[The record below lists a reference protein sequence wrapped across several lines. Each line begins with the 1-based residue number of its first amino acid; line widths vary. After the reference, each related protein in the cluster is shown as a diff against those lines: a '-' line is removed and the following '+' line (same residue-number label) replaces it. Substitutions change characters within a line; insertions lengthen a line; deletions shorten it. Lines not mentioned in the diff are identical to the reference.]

1 MFKRILVL
9 VATLAAI
16 AIVGTALV
24 GTALADDPTTNPPV
38 PFGPRAGQGP
48 AGLGGPAWGGQSTL
62 DAVSQ
67 LLGLTPEQIHE
78 QRLAGKSLL
87 QIAQEK
93 GVSKEAL
100 VNAILAAKKAALDSL
115 VSAGKLTQAQA
126 DAMYAHMQTQ
136 VPNAVERTSVGPANG
151 RGNTGNCPGLNS
163 GQQNPGTGM
172 RPGSRGG
179 RFGGRFQ
186 APATPGSGN

>member
-9 VATLAAI
+9 VTTLAAI
-16 AIVGTALV
+16 AIVGAALV
-24 GTALADDPTTNPPV
+24 GTVLADDPTTTSV
-38 PFGPRAGQGP
+38 PFGPRGGHGP
-48 AGLGGPAWGGQSTL
+48 MDLGGPAWGGQSTL

-78 QRLAGKSLL
+78 QRLAGKSLA

-93 GVSKEAL
+93 GVSEAKL
-100 VNAILAAKKAALDSL
+100 IETILAAKKAVLDSL

-136 VPNAVERTSVGPANG
+136 VPTAVERTSVGPANG
-151 RGNTGNCPGLNS
+151 RGNAGNCPGLNS
-163 GQQNPGTGM
+163 GQQNPGMGM
-172 RPGSRGG
+172 GPGSRGG